1 MKIGSIF
8 KESNEVEEKSSET
21 PGKSVECRTTSE
33 ADIGDSA
40 IARIEKVFNQVF
52 KGKITFQ
59 PTLTKDGK
67 WDSLKHVELIV
78 SIEEEF
84 QVRFSIAEAAKV
96 ISVEKLTAVL
106 EQKLER

>member
-8 KESNEVEEKSSET
+8 KKSNEVEEKSSET
-21 PGKSVECRTTSE
+21 PEKSVEGRATSE
-33 ADIGDSA
+33 ANEGDSA
-40 IARIEKVFNQVF
+40 IDRIEKVFNQVF
-52 KGKITFQ
+52 KGKIAFQ

-78 SIEEEF
+78 SLEEEF
-84 QVRFSIAEAAKV
+84 QVRFSTAETVKM

-106 EQKLER
+106 EQKL